1 MNTVQNKRLA
11 LICLIALTVFS
22 VNSYSQDTSGSVE
35 ECHYWLNM
43 GFGISTVDMSGGA
56 GFSYQSGKK
65 LISIRY
71 THNEDFTLFE
81 LPKES
86 VWDVGVLYGIIRK
99 SNYGLIS
106 ASGGISIVGGYHRG
120 AYIESTDSYEK
131 KSFFTFGIPLEFQ
144 LFFTPFDYV
153 GVGLNEFANLNPENT
168 FVGMLLCL
176 QIGKL

>member
-35 ECHYWLNM
+35 ESHYWLNM

-56 GFSYQSGKK
+56 GFSCQTGKR

-71 THNEDFTLFE
+71 THNEDFAFLE
-81 LPKES
+81 PVKES

-106 ASGGISIVGGYHRG
+106 ASAGISIVGGYDRG
-120 AYIESTDSYEK
+120 ERIDFTDSYEK
-131 KSFFTFGIPLEFQ
+131 KNFLTFGVPLEVQ

-153 GVGLNEFANLNPENT
+153 GVGINGFANLNPKKT
-168 FVGMLLCL
+168 FTGVLLCL